1 MVIDWSHFTP
11 WASLAGGA
19 LIGLAVSAFVLLNG
33 RVAGLSGI
41 LGGFLFVPSPDR
53 YWRFAFLAGLVLSL
67 PVWQMLAPRPEFQID
82 AGWGTVIVAGL
93 LVGLGTR
100 YAGGCT
106 SGHGVCGLSRLSMR
120 SLVATLSFMA
130 AGFAMVFVLRH
141 MAGG

>member
-1 MVIDWSHFTP
+1 MVIVWSHFTP

-33 RVAGLSGI
+33 RVAGISGI

-67 PVWQMLAPRPEFQID
+67 PVWQILAPRPEFQID

-130 AGFAMVFVLRH
+130 AGFAVVFVLRH

>member
-1 MVIDWSHFTP
+1 MIDWSHFTP

-33 RVAGLSGI
+33 RVAGISGI

-67 PVWQMLAPRPEFQID
+67 PVWQILAPRPEFQID

-106 SGHGVCGLSRLSMR
+106 SGHSVCGLSRLSMR

>member
-1 MVIDWSHFTP
+1 MVIVWSHFTP

-33 RVAGLSGI
+33 RVAGISGI

-67 PVWQMLAPRPEFQID
+67 PVWQILAPRPEFQID
-82 AGWGTVIVAGL
+82 AGWGTVTVAGL

-130 AGFAMVFVLRH
+130 AGFAVVFVLRH

>member
-33 RVAGLSGI
+33 RVAGISGI

-67 PVWQMLAPRPEFQID
+67 PVWQILAPRPEFQID

>member
-1 MVIDWSHFTP
+1 MIDWSHFTP

-33 RVAGLSGI
+33 RVAGISGI

-67 PVWQMLAPRPEFQID
+67 PVWQILAPRPEFQID

>member
-33 RVAGLSGI
+33 RVAGISGI

-67 PVWQMLAPRPEFQID
+67 PVWQILAPRPEFQID

-130 AGFAMVFVLRH
+130 AGFAVVFVLRH